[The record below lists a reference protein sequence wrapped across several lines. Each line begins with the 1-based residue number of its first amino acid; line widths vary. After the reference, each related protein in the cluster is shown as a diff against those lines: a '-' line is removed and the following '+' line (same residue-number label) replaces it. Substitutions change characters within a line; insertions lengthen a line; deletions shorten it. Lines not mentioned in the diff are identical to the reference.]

1 MAPHLS
7 VASNHSFAGLA
18 GAQFLDAFNDNLFKM
33 VVSLFAVGVLAD
45 ENGGSYLSLTG
56 ILIALPYLLF
66 SGRAGQLADT
76 LPKRSV
82 MMGCWLR
89 TLDL

>member
-45 ENGGSYLSLTG
+45 ENDGSYLSLSRCH
-56 ILIALPYLLF
+56 ICFFP
-66 SGRAGQLADT
+66 AGPVSWQI
-76 LPKRSV
+76 PCRSAP
-82 MMGCWLR
+82 
-89 TLDL
+89 